1 MPAPL
6 RDAGC
11 RLLSKHSPCPKRG
24 GGAVT
29 APKVALVCEEA
40 LAWGDRGSAGKL
52 MMVPGPPLG
61 ASTSE
66 GRPLSPFGTL
76 CRSHRSV
83 SPLPPYAGWPICLP
97 VFEQHMWRAG
107 RAECRLE
114 LRGGGKKKGLDP
126 GIGSRPYTVPVNE
139 KGTKKEFLLSGEL
152 AQQAGVSTDTL
163 RYYERKGLFARPG
176 RSPKGYRRYP
186 PETLERVRLVRR
198 ALAVGF
204 TVDELGRVLRE
215 RDKGKAPCREVR
227 ALEQA
232 KLTDLEKRIA
242 ELETLR
248 GDLQVM
254 LQDWDVRLTRT
265 EPGGQAKLLEALTTV
280 RLETAGGPI
289 APSNVNGPR
298 SRKGRVR

>member
-1 MPAPL
+1 MP
-6 RDAGC
+6 GVVFC
-11 RLLSKHSPCPKRG
+11 LSIPHAQSAE

-29 APKVALVCEEA
+29 APKVALVCEVA

-66 GRPLSPFGTL
+66 GRPLSSFGTL

-83 SPLPPYAGWPICLP
+83 SPLPPYAGDGQFVYPFSNNTCGGLGVP
-97 VFEQHMWRAG
+97 SVGSNCAG
-107 RAECRLE
+107 AA
-114 LRGGGKKKGLDP
+114 KKGLDP

-227 ALEQA
+227 ALAQA

-280 RLETAGGPI
+280 RLETAGGAI